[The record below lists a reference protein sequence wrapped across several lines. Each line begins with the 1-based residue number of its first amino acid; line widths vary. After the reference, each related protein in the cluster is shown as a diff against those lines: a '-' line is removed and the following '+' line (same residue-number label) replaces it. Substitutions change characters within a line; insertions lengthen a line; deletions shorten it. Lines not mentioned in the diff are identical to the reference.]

1 MGRDRNRKGHD
12 TSRDSGQFVAMPY
25 VVLDSAAYLNLSH
38 PAKALLMEIARQCNR
53 DNNGRLLASRAYLAK
68 RGWKSADTITRAVRE
83 LMDAKLI
90 HQTVQGHRPN
100 KASWYAVTWRIL
112 DRIPGYDAG
121 AAACFERGSYA
132 KHTLIKNAK
141 LRPLAGPETPKTGPP
156 DGPEGLSPSPPDGP
170 IKAFLSTSPS
180 PPDGHH
186 LDKPSIDTGFRV
198 FAELGNYKRL
208 TCPNDGRGWL
218 PAGLIERE
226 TVPASLTRKA
236 TNQLNKMARAVSD
249 VHAIQ
254 ARRAAGLTLGHV
266 MTKIKY
272 E

>member
-1 MGRDRNRKGHD
+1 
-12 TSRDSGQFVAMPY
+12 
-25 VVLDSAAYLNLSH
+25 
-38 PAKALLMEIARQCNR
+38 MEIARQCKL

-83 LMDAKLI
+83 LIDANLI

-100 KASWYAVTWRIL
+100 KASWFALTWRTL
-112 DRIPGYDAG
+112 DRLPGYDAG
-121 AAACFERGSYA
+121 AAECFQRGSYA
-132 KHTLIKNAK
+132 KQAPFKNTK
-141 LRPLAGPETPKTGPP
+141 LRPPAGQETPKTRPP
-156 DGPEGLSPSPPDGP
+156 AGPERVPPRPPNGP
-170 IKAFLSTSPS
+170 IKAIVTTSPS

-186 LDKPSIDTGFRV
+186 LDKPSVDDGFRV

-226 TVPASLTRKA
+226 AVPASLTRKA
-236 TNQLNKMARAVSD
+236 TNQLDTMARAVSD

-254 ARRAAGLTLGHV
+254 ARRAAGLTLVHV